1 MDAKEG
7 QKKNYLTFGSIIS
20 FMLDYNDSND
30 YPTIYYDPKNY
41 NADMIKNK
49 EHYEYLSTRNFLF
62 SHGVFNDYCFFYQFK
77 NQQDLKNNFLNTA
90 FLVLPSFEYDSK
102 ESLNKMIK
110 KIKQAGITKIL
121 DNGITEQQINDN
133 YLRFKQEILTSH
145 EKSIKLMDRDNNTVH
160 YNECIQFL
168 HLKSGKFLEYKLN
181 NKNFKTYIQLSN
193 NMSKRTL
200 FRFMPA
206 YDYQSETSVHCLF
219 DLAIKIACGE
229 KETKKEKYIV
239 NENIYGV
246 EKNFLIKNNSILGN
260 ASGEDEDEKNDIIK
274 NDITQKKSIFECE
287 NLKNT
292 VKAIYND
299 ENQDLKII
307 DEFVTYSMNEIYNKK
322 N

>member
-20 FMLDYNDSND
+20 FMLDYNDPNG
-30 YPTIYYDPKNY
+30 YPTISYDPKNY

-133 YLRFKQEILTSH
+133 YLRFK
-145 EKSIKLMDRDNNTVH
+145 
-160 YNECIQFL
+160 
-168 HLKSGKFLEYKLN
+168 
-181 NKNFKTYIQLSN
+181 
-193 NMSKRTL
+193 
-200 FRFMPA
+200 
-206 YDYQSETSVHCLF
+206 
-219 DLAIKIACGE
+219 
-229 KETKKEKYIV
+229 
-239 NENIYGV
+239 
-246 EKNFLIKNNSILGN
+246 
-260 ASGEDEDEKNDIIK
+260 
-274 NDITQKKSIFECE
+274 
-287 NLKNT
+287 
-292 VKAIYND
+292 
-299 ENQDLKII
+299 
-307 DEFVTYSMNEIYNKK
+307 
-322 N
+322 